1 MMDHYLKRIVFRQIS
16 LNLTILTVCL
26 CLQQNVM
33 AQTNGNR
40 NSQPMTPTELQAFG
54 KQIQQTVRSQDA
66 VKFRELFDWQT
77 FINRTLAEFEQNPAV
92 QQSMK
97 PIRQQLQ
104 ATYDGTNQGIDSEL
118 LAEIANGADYR
129 FLTMRKEQNQYKVIF
144 RFLRPDWSLDYHAL
158 IIEKHQSGN
167 LKIIDIDSF
176 STGELLSQTIKW
188 SLIPEIQKAQLNVQ
202 NKLNAEEKSRI
213 QEQKKLYDFLNLSSG
228 KGDPFQAYQQLSK
241 QYKGRKTVL
250 LRLAQDTIEKEN
262 HKKYLQVLNVF
273 RKYHPGDST
282 AELLSIDYFVLMG
295 DYASA
300 LECLDRLNASIKIVD
315 PYLYSLRAGILI
327 EMGDIVLA
335 GKYAGKASEIEPNL
349 LQPYMHLINIS
360 VMQSNFD
367 QTIKYLDILKSKF
380 GFSYEDLDLSE
391 LDNYTKF
398 TNSTQFKKWKAN
410 QK

>member
-1 MMDHYLKRIVFRQIS
+1 MMDHCLKRLVFRQIS

-26 CLQQNVM
+26 CLLQNVM
-33 AQTNGNR
+33 AQTNGNP
-40 NSQPMTPTELQAFG
+40 NPQPMTPTELQAFG

-66 VKFRELFDWQT
+66 VKFRQLFDWQT
-77 FINRTLAEFEQNPAV
+77 FIDRTLAEFEQNPAV

-104 ATYDGTNQGIDSEL
+104 ATYDGKNQGIDTEL

-129 FLTMRKEQNQYKVIF
+129 FLSMRKEQNQYKVIF
-144 RFLRPDWSLDYHAL
+144 RFLRPDWSLNYHAL
-158 IIEKHQSGN
+158 IIEKQQSGK
-167 LKIIDIDSF
+167 LKIVDIDSF
-176 STGELLSQTIKW
+176 STGELLSQSIKW
-188 SLIPEIQKAQLNVQ
+188 SLMPEIQKAQLSVQ

-213 QEQKKLYDFLNLSSG
+213 QEQKKLYDFLSLSSE
-228 KGDPFQAYQQLSK
+228 KSDPFQAYQQLAK

-273 RKYHPGDST
+273 RKYHPGDLT
-282 AELLSIDYFVLMG
+282 VELLSIDYFILMSEFS
-295 DYASA
+295 SA
-300 LECLDRLNASIKIVD
+300 LECLDRLNASIKTVD

-327 EMGDIVLA
+327 EMGDIALA

-360 VMQSNFD
+360 VVQSNFD